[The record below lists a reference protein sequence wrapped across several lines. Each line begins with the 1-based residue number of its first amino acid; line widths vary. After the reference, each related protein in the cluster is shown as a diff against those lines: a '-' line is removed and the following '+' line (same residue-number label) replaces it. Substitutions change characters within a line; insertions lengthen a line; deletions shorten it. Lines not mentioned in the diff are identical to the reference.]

1 EDFLDGGEGNDI
13 LSGQAN
19 NDEILGN
26 NGSDQLNGGG
36 GNDRLFGQAGND
48 TLVGGLGND
57 FLVGGGGFDRFIFG
71 RDSGSDT
78 VSDFTNNVDN
88 IDLRDF
94 GFSGSATFI
103 FNTRIAPNAEQQ
115 GSAVVI
121 DLSSGGDQSIIRL
134 GSFQL
139 SNLDATDF
147 SFF

>member
-1 EDFLDGGEGNDI
+1 MDGGM
-13 LSGQAN
+13 SVQVP
-19 NDEILGN
+19 
-26 NGSDQLNGGG
+26 SY
-36 GNDRLFGQAGND
+36 
-48 TLVGGLGND
+48 
-57 FLVGGGGFDRFIFG
+57 
-71 RDSGSDT
+71 
-78 VSDFTNNVDN
+78 
-88 IDLRDF
+88 